1 MRPPAPSLTLTDDFW
16 LAAHDTV
23 SGRPQMAAV
32 PLGIGLA
39 AGLLG
44 ELLFTGH
51 ITISKGLLYLQ
62 SAVPPEDPA
71 LVPLVA
77 QLDEEERGRRQ
88 LAVGAHEES
97 GHDLYEWIRYL
108 AIEDRAAQLVTN
120 RLSRSGSVTLE
131 QRRKL
136 FGGSTSRF
144 VPRDSYVSGVPAS
157 RILTGLQRREQLD
170 PQTLVLAGLFL
181 ATGLHQQALESLTPS
196 DRADLAHQLRG
207 MHPMLRELL
216 RAAEQIV
223 GEAVMTR

>member
-23 SGRPQMAAV
+23 SGKPRMAAG
-32 PLGIGLA
+32 PLGTGLA
-39 AGLLG
+39 TGLLA

-51 ITISKGLLYLQ
+51 IAVSKSLLYVQ
-62 SAVPPEDPA
+62 FAPSPEDPA
-71 LVPLVA
+71 LVPIVA
-77 QLDEEERGRRQ
+77 QLDEEDRGRRQ
-88 LAVGAHEES
+88 LARGAHEQS
-97 GHDLYEWIRYL
+97 GQDLYEWIRYL

-120 RLSRSGSVTLE
+120 RLSQRGSVTLE

-144 VPRDSYVSGVPAS
+144 VPRDSYVSGVPTS
-157 RILTGLQRREQLD
+157 RIITGLQRRERLD
-170 PQTLVLAGLFL
+170 LQTLVLAGLYL

-196 DRADLAHQLRG
+196 DRAELAGQLKG
-207 MHPMLRELL
+207 MNPMLRELL

-223 GEAVMTR
+223 GEAVMIR

>member
-1 MRPPAPSLTLTDDFW
+1 MRPPAPSVTLTDDFW
-16 LAAHDTV
+16 LAAHDTF
-23 SGRPQMAAV
+23 SGKPQLVAG

-51 ITISKGLLYLQ
+51 ISVSKGRLYLHF
-62 SAVPPEDPA
+62 APPPEDPA
-71 LVPLVA
+71 LAPILA
-77 QLDEEERGRRQ
+77 QLDEEERSRQ
-88 LAVGAHEES
+88 HLAGEAHEQS

-120 RLSRSGSVTLE
+120 RLSQSGIVTLE
-131 QRRKL
+131 QRRKF

-144 VPRDSYVSGVPAS
+144 VPRDSYVSGIPAS
-157 RILTGLQRREQLD
+157 RIITGLQRRERLD
-170 PQTLVLAGLFL
+170 LQTLVLAGLLL
-181 ATGLHQQALESLTPS
+181 ATGLHQQALESLTPNE
-196 DRADLAHQLRG
+196 RAHLADQLKS
-207 MHPMLRELL
+207 MNPMLRELL